1 MLTTE
6 DILENIQNY
15 EWDSELQLVSGG
27 SIYFE
32 RQDAHSPEPDD
43 LDCIDVTYLS
53 ADGKELASNKFM
65 SWQDA
70 ADYAAKL
77 IEKHNEAIVE
87 KQKTGE
93 AFDWSNF
100 TEKDFETIKNQL
112 LNAQPTRESTH
123 LIASVYTPSVRLN
136 LYQQH
141 KANKKKGFEKML
153 HADMHVEIVVPMGKV
168 PAGTTRHPVEV
179 IDLGSIKASDLG
191 NYNNL
196 KQDLA
201 KRTIAASQKHPNSAE
216 LGKYWLV
223 NELANKNKFWEEK
236 HVDDIARNI
245 ESMVEN
251 EGLSVKDAEEEQL
264 SILKSAESTLPPF
277 IRKSPESFVHTVAE
291 RFESKDKVKGN
302 DREREKEL
310 VRVRVRGL
318 GT

>member
-6 DILENIQNY
+6 DILKNIQNY

-201 KRTIAASQKHPNSAE
+201 KRTIAASRNTRTALNWANTGLLTSWQIRINS
-216 LGKYWLV
+216 GKKSMWMISPVILNPWWKMKGYPSKMPK
-223 NELANKNKFWEEK
+223 KN
-236 HVDDIARNI
+236 
-245 ESMVEN
+245 
-251 EGLSVKDAEEEQL
+251 
-264 SILKSAESTLPPF
+264 
-277 IRKSPESFVHTVAE
+277 SFPY
-291 RFESKDKVKGN
+291 
-302 DREREKEL
+302 
-310 VRVRVRGL
+310 
-318 GT
+318 